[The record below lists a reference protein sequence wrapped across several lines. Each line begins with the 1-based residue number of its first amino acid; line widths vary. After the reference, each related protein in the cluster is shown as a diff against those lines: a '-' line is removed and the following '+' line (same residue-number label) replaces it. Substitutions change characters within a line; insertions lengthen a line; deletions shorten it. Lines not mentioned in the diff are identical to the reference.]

1 MEKIY
6 IKLLLTGLG
15 LIFILGSCIQE
26 EWGVGNITR
35 PEGAGRGEWN
45 KNKTIEVFFITELSN
60 SSVSEY
66 DAIISFFQKM
76 DKACSLGVVDRLDG
90 NYALASSSSP
100 EQFGP
105 TKVAFETTR
114 FSSFAFNRFNG
125 SSMEGSSILFNHKLN
140 SERSFKVTDDCFIKF
155 INIQAKSMTDTPINI
170 LVPFSTVRFE
180 SKSQIA
186 SAAAGALKTLTGISY
201 EALIIGTVK
210 TDLFTELQA
219 VTNQIKGYSLVE
231 ATKGQESAY
240 TLFVLGPTSW
250 VLREMTQESVS
261 NNLNAYCLKIES
273 SVNL

>member
-1 MEKIY
+1 
-6 IKLLLTGLG
+6 
-15 LIFILGSCIQE
+15 
-26 EWGVGNITR
+26 
-35 PEGAGRGEWN
+35 
-45 KNKTIEVFFITELSN
+45 
-60 SSVSEY
+60 
-66 DAIISFFQKM
+66 
-76 DKACSLGVVDRLDG
+76 
-90 NYALASSSSP
+90 
-100 EQFGP
+100 
-105 TKVAFETTR
+105 
-114 FSSFAFNRFNG
+114 
-125 SSMEGSSILFNHKLN
+125 MEGSSILFNHKLN

-261 NNLNAYCLKIES
+261 NNLNAFCLKIES